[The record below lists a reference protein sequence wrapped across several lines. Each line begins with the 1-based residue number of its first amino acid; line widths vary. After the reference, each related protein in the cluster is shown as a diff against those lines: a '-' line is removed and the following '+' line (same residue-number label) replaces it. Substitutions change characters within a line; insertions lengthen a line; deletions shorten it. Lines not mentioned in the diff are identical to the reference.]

1 LQPGPWNRLKRL
13 AKFNVICLIGLV
25 LNTSLVTLLSERLG
39 IHYLLANLIAIG
51 IVVFWNF
58 YLNSKLSWR
67 SAEVKSDSVGGQS

>member
-1 LQPGPWNRLKRL
+1 
-13 AKFNVICLIGLV
+13 
-25 LNTSLVTLLSERLG
+25 VTLLSERLG